1 MPPVEQKSLS
11 REERE
16 AVRTHLRLII
26 GSPAFARSGRA
37 REFLSLV
44 ILGAIRGSHTNLRER
59 MIGVR
64 MFGRP
69 VDYDTG
75 SDSVVRVTATEVRRR
90 LSQFYLESG
99 LNDWPV
105 RFELPVGSYI
115 PNLRFSGLEHAE
127 KPALP
132 KSPAAESAAREMV
145 SGHGLET
152 ELQQPARTIGNRAG
166 RKTRHVPIWIGAAL
180 LGVLLLFAGM
190 YKIWTGVSRPHQS
203 IRSILI
209 LPLKNLSGDPNEDSL
224 ADGMTA
230 ELINSL
236 GQISRL
242 RVISLTSSMNLK
254 GSSKMVP
261 EIARDLKVEGV
272 VEGSVRKEGSR
283 LQIIIELIDAHADRP
298 IWAQTYTREMD
309 SASDLE
315 GEIAG
320 DIVQEVTTPVSSEER
335 ARFERSQPA
344 NAQAHAAYLRGLLL
358 LHAGHDRDACV
369 NLRQAV
375 QADSQFAPAH
385 SALAE
390 CFGRLVVSGLMPN
403 REGFSAQKSEA
414 LQAIS
419 LDPLLAEPHAELA
432 DAVMALDRDWQ
443 TAGKEYQRALD
454 LNPNSAEAHQK
465 YAIFLA
471 LQGKTRE
478 AINEV
483 EIGTNLDPISAE
495 AIRNQVFV
503 YLIARQYDKV
513 LSLIETSRTLG
524 IDPSGM
530 NYFLGAANARK
541 GQYQASID
549 WYLKAQKSPH
559 TLGHIGSAYAL
570 AGQKQLALKTIATL
584 QSDVRDSGVGLY
596 EIAVIYAGLGD
607 RENALRW
614 LKAASDAYDVG
625 LLYIKVDP
633 SFDPMRNEPE
643 FQELVRH
650 IGLSP

>member
-1 MPPVEQKSLS
+1 MLPVDQKSLS

-16 AVRTHLRLII
+16 TVRNHLRLVID
-26 GSPAFARSGRA
+26 SPAFARSGRA
-37 REFLSLV
+37 QEFLSLV
-44 ILGAIRGSHTNLRER
+44 IQSAIRGSHANLRER

-90 LSQFYLESG
+90 LSQFYLESR

-105 RFELPVGSYI
+105 KFEIPVGSYI
-115 PNLRFSGLEHAE
+115 PNFRFSGLEHPE
-127 KPALP
+127 KSALP
-132 KSPAAESAAREMV
+132 ESQTAESAPQESV
-145 SGHGLET
+145 SRHELET
-152 ELQQPARTIGNRAG
+152 GLQQLAQTTGIRTD
-166 RKTRHVPIWIGAAL
+166 RKTRHIPIWIGAAL
-180 LGVLLLFAGM
+180 LGVLLLFARM
-190 YKIWTGVSRPHQS
+190 YKIRTGTSRPHQE

-209 LPLKNLSGDPNEDSL
+209 LPLKNLSGDPNEDPF

-254 GSSKMVP
+254 ASSKMVP

-272 VEGSVRKEGSR
+272 VEGSVRKEGNR
-283 LQIIIELIDAHADRP
+283 LQVMIELIDARADRP
-298 IWAQTYTREMD
+298 VWAQTYAREMD

-315 GEIAG
+315 EEIAG
-320 DIVQEVTTPVSSEER
+320 DLVREVTTPLSPEER

-344 NAQAHAAYLRGLLL
+344 NAEAHAAYLRGLLL
-358 LHAGHDRDACV
+358 LHSDHDRDACF

-375 QADSQFAPAH
+375 RADPQFAPAH

-454 LNPNSAEAHQK
+454 LNPNSAEVHQK
-465 YAIFLA
+465 YAIFLS

-483 EIGTNLDPISAE
+483 EIGTNLDPISAV
-495 AIRNQVFV
+495 AIRNQVLV

-513 LSLIETSRTLG
+513 LFLIETNRALG

-541 GQYQASID
+541 GQYQTSID
-549 WYLKAQKSPH
+549 WYSKAQKSPH

-584 QSDVRDSGVGLY
+584 QSDVRYHGVGLY

-607 RENALRW
+607 KKNALRW

-633 SFDPMRNEPE
+633 SFDPFRNEPE

-650 IGLSP
+650 VGLNP